1 MYKNELDKILDASH
15 KGALSLFVGAG
26 VSALSNAPTWKGL
39 IDAICRELGH
49 DIKDHYSFDE
59 CLQYPQ
65 MYYYSI
71 NEDSSVCFWLK
82 YNCLFFSSGESFSHS
97 ACSIIDPYPAQLTQ
111 DILYHACKAVS
122 DLREIKNTVYDHPHT
137 SCSQ

>member
-39 IDAICRELGH
+39 IDAICKELGH

-71 NEDSSVCFWLK
+71 NEDSEAYYSFVKSQICINNLK
-82 YNCLFFSSGESFSHS
+82 PNQIHRELINLSPV
-97 ACSIIDPYPAQLTQ
+97 SIITT
-111 DILYHACKAVS
+111 
-122 DLREIKNTVYDHPHT
+122 NYDT
-137 SCSQ
+137 